1 MRTGDFMGGTGMILA
16 YMAFNRLNELVD
28 YVNKEEIVKL
38 DIQEIRETDDMW
50 VLLYWRVRE

>member
-1 MRTGDFMGGTGMILA
+1 MILA